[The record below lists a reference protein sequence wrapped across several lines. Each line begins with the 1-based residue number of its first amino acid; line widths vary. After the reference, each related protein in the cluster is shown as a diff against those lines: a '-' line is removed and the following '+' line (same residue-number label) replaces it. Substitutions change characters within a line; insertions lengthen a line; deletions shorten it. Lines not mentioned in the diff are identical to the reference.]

1 METLAMIAVII
12 QLAAIIFLCG
22 LFCVK
27 ASRAMAEEAE
37 RERLRRQTRNAM
49 LTDRHLARLK
59 RNNMR
64 ARVEVRG

>member
-1 METLAMIAVII
+1 METLAMVAVVI

-22 LFCVK
+22 VFCVK

-49 LTDRHLARLK
+49 LTDKHLARLK
-59 RNNMR
+59 KHNRR
-64 ARVEVRG
+64 ARVW